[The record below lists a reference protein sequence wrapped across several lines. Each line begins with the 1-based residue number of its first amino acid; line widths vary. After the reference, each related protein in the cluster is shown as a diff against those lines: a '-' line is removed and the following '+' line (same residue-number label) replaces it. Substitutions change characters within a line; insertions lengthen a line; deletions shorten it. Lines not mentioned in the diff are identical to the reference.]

1 MIHNWLCPGM
11 QETTNFRTSPYPK
24 AELRNAQSVK
34 KEIPPKPSSLDG
46 KMISPFG
53 ERAKSRDSGSGVAKS
68 RDPKPESRKSS
79 ARAEKQDEKPAE
91 PPSSQC
97 DLVLFHVLFYY
108 FHRSPDL

>member
-1 MIHNWLCPGM
+1 MIHDLLYPGVKG
-11 QETTNFRTSPYPK
+11 TTNFRTSPYPK
-24 AELRNAQSVK
+24 AELRNAQSAT

-53 ERAKSRDSGSGVAKS
+53 ERAKSRDSNSGVIKS

-91 PPSSQC
+91 PPSSKC
-97 DLVLFHVLFYY
+97 NLILFQVLFY
-108 FHRSPDL
+108 FFLQVT